1 MFYIY
6 LYIFIWLVIFGMVRG
21 LLKIFNPYFWPI
33 LGHFRRI
40 FMYHHPTSSYF
51 ITILLNISF
60 GITTILW
67 GCSFH
72 PHGHHHYHSKK
83 KFICVNSI
91 RYFCWNSTILKIF
104 HFCSIVCW
112 NYCPPLHH
120 HHHLNFYI
128 CVQF

>member
-6 LYIFIWLVIFGMVRG
+6 LYIFIWLLIFGMVRG

-72 PHGHHHYHSKK
+72 PHGHQQHRSKK
-83 KFICVNSI
+83 LYLCQFYLI
-91 RYFCWNSTILKIF
+91 FLLEFHHPKIF
-104 HFCSIVCW
+104 HLCSIVCW
-112 NYCPPLHH
+112 NYFPPLHH
-120 HHHLNFYI
+120 RHHLNFYI